1 MFEQKQKTNIT
12 NLKILK
18 IMAKN
23 AQEIQAAK
31 DAVVAFMDKNQGA
44 GWDSEMSRIPLNEGD
59 TVTLTGDVELQKS
72 TSAGVPD
79 WLAFMTAEGYPIGL
93 RQLFRRGNGLK
104 FPENVKTPKEAAAAL
119 LDKIGTTDNGLALQ
133 LREVRKVESSTR
145 KGKNTYYIFT
155 DYEI

>member
-1 MFEQKQKTNIT
+1 
-12 NLKILK
+12 
-18 IMAKN
+18 MAKN

-31 DAVVAFMDKNQGA
+31 DAVTAFMDKNQGA

-59 TVTLTGDVELQKS
+59 IVTLTGDVELQKS

-133 LREVRKVESSTR
+133 LKEVRKVESSTR

>member
-1 MFEQKQKTNIT
+1 
-12 NLKILK
+12 
-18 IMAKN
+18 MAKN
-23 AQEIQAAK
+23 AQEIKAAK
-31 DAVVAFMDKNQGA
+31 DTVVAFMDQNQGA

-59 TVTLTGDVELQKS
+59 TITLTGDVELQKS
-72 TSAGVPD
+72 TSPGVPD
-79 WLAFMTAEGYPIGL
+79 WMAFMTAEGYPIGL

-133 LREVRKVESSTR
+133 LKEVRKVESSTR

>member
-1 MFEQKQKTNIT
+1 
-12 NLKILK
+12 
-18 IMAKN
+18 MAKN
-23 AQEIQAAK
+23 AQEIKAAK
-31 DAVVAFMDKNQGA
+31 DTVVAFMEQNQGA

-59 TVTLTGDVELQKS
+59 TITLTGDVELQKS
-72 TSAGVPD
+72 TSPGVPD
-79 WLAFMTAEGYPIGL
+79 WMAFMTAEGYPIGL

-104 FPENVKTPKEAAAAL
+104 FPENVKTPKEAAVAL

>member
-1 MFEQKQKTNIT
+1 
-12 NLKILK
+12 
-18 IMAKN
+18 MAKN

-31 DAVVAFMDKNQGA
+31 DAVTAFMDKNQGA

-119 LDKIGTTDNGLALQ
+119 LDKIGATDNGLALQ
-133 LREVRKVESSTR
+133 LKEVRKVESSTR
-145 KGKNTYYIFT
+145 KGKNTYYIFM

>member
-1 MFEQKQKTNIT
+1 
-12 NLKILK
+12 
-18 IMAKN
+18 MAKN

-31 DAVVAFMDKNQGA
+31 DTVVAFMDKNQGA

-59 TVTLTGDVELQKS
+59 TITLTGDVELQKS

-104 FPENVKTPKEAAAAL
+104 FPANVKTPKEAAAAL
-119 LDKIGTTDNGLALQ
+119 LDKIGTTENGLALQ

>member
-1 MFEQKQKTNIT
+1 MFEQKTKNQIT
-12 NLKILK
+12 NLKISK

-31 DAVVAFMDKNQGA
+31 DAVTAFMDKNQGA

>member
-1 MFEQKQKTNIT
+1 
-12 NLKILK
+12 
-18 IMAKN
+18 MAKN

-31 DAVVAFMDKNQGA
+31 EAVTAFMDKNQGA

-104 FPENVKTPKEAAAAL
+104 FPENIKTPKEAAAAL
-119 LDKIGTTDNGLALQ
+119 LDKIGATENGLALQ

>member
-1 MFEQKQKTNIT
+1 
-12 NLKILK
+12 
-18 IMAKN
+18 MAKN
-23 AQEIQAAK
+23 AQEIKAAK

-59 TVTLTGDVELQKS
+59 TITLTGDVELQKS
-72 TSAGVPD
+72 TSPGVPD
-79 WLAFMTAEGYPIGL
+79 WMAFMTAEGYPIGL
-93 RQLFRRGNGLK
+93 RQLFRRGNGLR
-104 FPENVKTPKEAAAAL
+104 FQENVKTPKEAVEAL
-119 LDKIGTTDNGLALQ
+119 LDKIGTTENGLALQ

>member
-1 MFEQKQKTNIT
+1 
-12 NLKILK
+12 
-18 IMAKN
+18 MAKN

-31 DAVVAFMDKNQGA
+31 DAVTAFMDKNQGA

-119 LDKIGTTDNGLALQ
+119 LDKIGATDNGLALQ

>member
-1 MFEQKQKTNIT
+1 MFEQKTKNQIT
-12 NLKILK
+12 NLKISK

-23 AQEIQAAK
+23 AQEIKAAK

-119 LDKIGTTDNGLALQ
+119 LDKIGATENGLALQ

>member
-1 MFEQKQKTNIT
+1 
-12 NLKILK
+12 
-18 IMAKN
+18 MAKN

-31 DAVVAFMDKNQGA
+31 ETVVAFMDKNQGA

-59 TVTLTGDVELQKS
+59 IITLTGDVELQKS

-119 LDKIGTTDNGLALQ
+119 LDKIGATENGLALQ
-133 LREVRKVESSTR
+133 LKEVRKVESSTR

-155 DYEI
+155 DYEL

>member
-1 MFEQKQKTNIT
+1 
-12 NLKILK
+12 
-18 IMAKN
+18 MAKN
-23 AQEIQAAK
+23 AQEIKAAK
-31 DAVVAFMDKNQGA
+31 DTVVAFMDQNQGA

-59 TVTLTGDVELQKS
+59 TITLTGDVELQKS
-72 TSAGVPD
+72 TSPGVPD
-79 WLAFMTAEGYPIGL
+79 WMAFMTAEGYPIGL

-104 FPENVKTPKEAAAAL
+104 FPENVKTPKEAAEAL
-119 LDKIGTTDNGLALQ
+119 LDKIGTTENGLALQ

>member
-1 MFEQKQKTNIT
+1 
-12 NLKILK
+12 
-18 IMAKN
+18 MAKN

-31 DAVVAFMDKNQGA
+31 DAVTAFMDKNQGA

-119 LDKIGTTDNGLALQ
+119 LDKIGATENGLALQ

-145 KGKNTYYIFT
+145 KGKNTYYIFE

>member
-1 MFEQKQKTNIT
+1 MFEQKTKNQIT
-12 NLKILK
+12 NLKISK

-31 DAVVAFMDKNQGA
+31 DAVTAFMDKNQGA

-119 LDKIGTTDNGLALQ
+119 LDKIGTTENGLALQ

>member
-1 MFEQKQKTNIT
+1 MFEQKTKNQIT
-12 NLKILK
+12 NLKISK

-31 DAVVAFMDKNQGA
+31 DAVTAFMDKNQGA

-59 TVTLTGDVELQKS
+59 TVTLTGDVQLQKS
-72 TSAGVPD
+72 TPAGVPD

>member
-1 MFEQKQKTNIT
+1 MFEQKTKNQIT
-12 NLKILK
+12 NLKISK
-18 IMAKN
+18 TMAKN

-31 DAVVAFMDKNQGA
+31 DTVVAFMDKNQGA

-59 TVTLTGDVELQKS
+59 TITLTGDVELQKS

-104 FPENVKTPKEAAAAL
+104 FPANVKTPKEAAAAL
-119 LDKIGTTDNGLALQ
+119 LDKIGTTESGLALQ
-133 LREVRKVESSTR
+133 LKEVRKVESSTR

>member
-1 MFEQKQKTNIT
+1 
-12 NLKILK
+12 
-18 IMAKN
+18 MAKN

-31 DAVVAFMDKNQGA
+31 DAVTAFMDKNQGA

-59 TVTLTGDVELQKS
+59 TITLTGDVELQKS
-72 TSAGVPD
+72 TSPGVPD
-79 WLAFMTAEGYPIGL
+79 WMAFMTAEGYPIGL
-93 RQLFRRGNGLK
+93 RQLFRRGNGLR
-104 FPENVKTPKEAAAAL
+104 FQENVKTPKEAVEAL
-119 LDKIGTTDNGLALQ
+119 LDKIGTTENGLALQ